1 MDIIRF
7 LIELAGQTAVVRD
20 YLEESTTKLTEV
32 RKEQMD
38 VKRDWKRMY
47 VLLRCRL
54 CVTDDVDKPR
64 RPSWNPRRSSLMRT
78 NP

>member
-1 MDIIRF
+1 

-38 VKRDWKRMY
+38 VKRDWKRM
-47 VLLRCRL
+47 
-54 CVTDDVDKPR
+54 
-64 RPSWNPRRSSLMRT
+64 
-78 NP
+78 